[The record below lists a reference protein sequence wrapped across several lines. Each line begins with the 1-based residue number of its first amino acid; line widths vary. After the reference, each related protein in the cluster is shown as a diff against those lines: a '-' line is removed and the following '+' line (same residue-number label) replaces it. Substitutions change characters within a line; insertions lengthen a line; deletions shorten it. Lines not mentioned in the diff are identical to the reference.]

1 MRVPC
6 SRRIQTPG
14 PLSGVASHRRAQRD
28 THTQVRTDSTR
39 AGVHTWA
46 ILPRD
51 LGTHACTHTLMHTHV
66 HAQTHMGRCAHMG
79 DSTQRPRNTRTHTLV
94 HTHVHV
100 YTHSPRL
107 PHSVPSK
114 DEGSQSASAGSA
126 THCDPGEPFP
136 QNTGRPQ
143 GLQDAKTLE
152 TLEPHFLTSPRSL
165 ISHPDI
171 LPGIFPAVSLSLPM
185 FLNPEPHK
193 QFPDSC
199 SLSWNL
205 LLEVCPESGAQD

>member
-6 SRRIQTPG
+6 SRKIQTPG
-14 PLSGVASHRRAQRD
+14 PRSGVASHRRAQRD
-28 THTQVRTDSTR
+28 THTQARTDSTW

-51 LGTHACTHTLMHTHV
+51 PGTHAC
-66 HAQTHMGRCAHMG
+66 
-79 DSTQRPRNTRTHTLV
+79 THTLV

-136 QNTGRPQ
+136 QNTGRPA

-152 TLEPHFLTSPRSL
+152 PLEPHFLTSPRSL

-171 LPGIFPAVSLSLPM
+171 LPGTSPAVSLSLPM

-205 LLEVCPESGAQD
+205 LLEEVCPESGAQD